1 MVIARIRPGPLV
13 AMPEKAIGGEEPPP
27 TVPAPLVNKD
37 FISRTMEARMYAR
50 HGLIAPVLLVNFSPA
65 LLQPTALARPAL
77 PANIPAVALQQSV
90 WQRMLPLAPLV
101 KALRTGVPLQTT
113 HVHHA

>member
-1 MVIARIRPGPLV
+1 MGAQ
-13 AMPEKAIGGEEPPP
+13 
-27 TVPAPLVNKD
+27 
-37 FISRTMEARMYAR
+37 MYAR
-50 HGLIAPVLLVNFSPA
+50 HGLIAPVLLVNTTLPVI
-65 LLQPTALARPAL
+65 QPPTALARPAL
-77 PANIPAVALQQSV
+77 PVNIRAVALQQHV